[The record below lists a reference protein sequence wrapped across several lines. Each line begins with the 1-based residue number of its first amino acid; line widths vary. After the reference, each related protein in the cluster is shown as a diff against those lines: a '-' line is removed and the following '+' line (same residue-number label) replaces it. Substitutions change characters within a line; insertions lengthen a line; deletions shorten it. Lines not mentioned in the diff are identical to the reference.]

1 MEWVVQAAP
10 LPCRTSLR
18 IVGRVW
24 CRIRL
29 WLRPWSTF
37 HMCPIELD
45 SVQLV
50 TDVYPLNVKVIYWG
64 ACGAHVTPVKSV
76 QQATSRFEHVTT
88 ASPEDTTACY
98 IGHAENDRDAT
109 MV

>member
-45 SVQLV
+45 SVQSMLV
-50 TDVYPLNVKVIYWG
+50 TDVYQCLSFTGNTWY
-64 ACGAHVTPVKSV
+64 
-76 QQATSRFEHVTT
+76 FTT
-88 ASPEDTTACY
+88 A
-98 IGHAENDRDAT
+98 
-109 MV
+109 